1 MVLLPQV
8 SSTKEADAHSVED
21 YMDYIE
27 SLSMA
32 LLERV
37 ANLSDNNGNT
47 ALHYAGKL
55 FSLLVLMQY
64 SAISE
69 TIFFLVSHSQWDIVS
84 LLLDSKV

>member
-1 MVLLPQV
+1 M

-47 ALHYAGKL
+47 ALHYAGITQEFKLAIRKETKSSL
-55 FSLLVLMQY
+55 FSITLSMGYRQ
-64 SAISE
+64 SS
-69 TIFFLVSHSQWDIVS
+69 T
-84 LLLDSKV
+84 

>member
-1 MVLLPQV
+1 MIVQV

-47 ALHYAGKL
+47 SLHYAGKKFGFFFGDL
-55 FSLLVLMQY
+55 SKNFNL
-64 SAISE
+64 
-69 TIFFLVSHSQWDIVS
+69 IFL
-84 LLLDSKV
+84 

>member
-1 MVLLPQV
+1 VTVQV

-47 ALHYAGKL
+47 SLHYAGKKFWL
-55 FSLLVLMQY
+55 F
-64 SAISE
+64 
-69 TIFFLVSHSQWDIVS
+69 
-84 LLLDSKV
+84 